1 VGYAGAQGGGDARWI
16 QMPSLILPAADA
28 LDVSCRPGA

>member
-1 VGYAGAQGGGDARWI
+1 VGCADAQGGGNARWI
-16 QMPSLILPAADA
+16 QMLSLILPAADA